1 MANYRV
7 LDDDNNEITQLYIPR
22 NCVAGSELSGR
33 RILGVD
39 SGAFKDCVNLVSV
52 EFEDACQIGVIGT
65 YEDNGGAFENCSSIT
80 TVILNADDSVE
91 TKNYVIDGG
100 AFKNCSALNSINT
113 TNLHLSDVNSGIQ
126 IGTDAF
132 NGTGFT
138 NFNLDYVN
146 TLGSK
151 SLANCSLLE
160 RVTTDAYYVSSEVFK
175 DDSNLTS
182 ITFKNADLYEI
193 GSKIFKGCSSLS
205 SITFYGTVA
214 QWQAIQKQNG
224 WEEELAD
231 IPSEWEDEIY
241 LVNCYDGDT
250 PLVPAKAPG
259 AYDTENDTY
268 TSWEDLVSQDKVKLT
283 NDGTN
288 IYKVQN
294 MTQDLLVV
302 PNTVTSISEMAF
314 NSCDNFKEIKLPN
327 TIDTIGRYAFRACHN
342 LEKINIPTALST
354 LPERMFEDCYKL
366 NNITIPANVTTISN
380 YAFNNCQALSYMKY
394 LGTVAQ
400 YDLISVGSMITLK
413 APVIFIE
420 CSDGERLVKE
430 TGFWYNNDNSYYKSI
445 QQAISDY
452 NIYNQN
458 GVLRLGSLSVQV
470 YMIADNT
477 FHMVNNYGFQND
489 THICGFVVDPKT
501 TNMTYIGNSAFY
513 GCSNLTRYYCKTA
526 TYIGNDAFSGCN
538 LSKVKIFSKNEHS
551 TTIGGRA
558 FAYNLNLNKVEFDN
572 ESGGSYTF
580 YQSISNN
587 NNTFYRCDSLTEIE
601 LPRYSLL
608 GGGMF
613 ISSGVKNIYVNSLSQ
628 QFKSIDG
635 VLYTYDGEYLVD
647 YPKIKDNLSYRIE
660 TGTKYL
666 GYNSGAISDIGPAF
680 KGITTLQELTIPD
693 SVIYITGFGAAP
705 TLSTLNYEGTM
716 SEWNNI
722 TKQNTW
728 NSGISAT
735 VVHCSDGDIT
745 L

>member
-7 LDDDNNEITQLYIPR
+7 LDDNNQEITQLYIPKE
-22 NCVAGSELSGR
+22 CVIGSIFEGQNIAG
-33 RILGVD
+33 VN
-39 SGAFKDCVNLVSV
+39 SGAFKDCARLVSV
-52 EFEDACQIGVIGT
+52 EFQDACQIGTVGDF
-65 YEDNGGAFENCSSIT
+65 EELGGAFENCSSIT
-80 TVILNADDSVE
+80 TVILNATDSVGDV
-91 TKNYVIDGG
+91 KNFGIDG
-100 AFKNCSALNSINT
+100 AFKNCSSLDTIDT
-113 TNLHLSDVNSGIQ
+113 TNIHFSDVNSGIQ
-126 IGTDAF
+126 LGTEAF
-132 NGTGFT
+132 YGTAFT

-146 TLGSK
+146 TLGTR
-151 SLANCSLLE
+151 SLAEISSLI
-160 RVTTDAYYVSSEVFK
+160 RVSTDAYFLGSEVFK
-175 DDSNLTS
+175 NDSNLTS
-182 ITFKNADLYEI
+182 ITFKNADLYQI

-259 AYDTENDTY
+259 AYDTENETY
-268 TSWEDLVSQDKVKLT
+268 TSWEDLVSQEKVKLT

-294 MTQDLLVV
+294 MTEDLLVV
-302 PNTVTSISEMAF
+302 PNTVTSISNMAF

-327 TIDTIGRYAFRACHN
+327 TIDTIGNYAFKSCHN

-354 LPERMFEDCYKL
+354 LPERIFEDCYKL
-366 NNITIPANVTTISN
+366 NNVIIPTNITTISN
-380 YAFNNCQALSYMKY
+380 YAFNNCQTLSYMKY

-430 TGFWYNNDNSYYKSI
+430 TGLWYDNDNSYYKTI

-458 GVLRLGSLSVQV
+458 GVLRLGYLSYQV

-477 FHMVNNYGFQND
+477 FSQVNNYGFQNN
-489 THICGFVVDPKT
+489 THICGFIVDPKT
-501 TNMTYIGNSAFY
+501 TAMKRIGNSAFY
-513 GCSNLTRYYCKTA
+513 GCSNFTKYYCKSA
-526 TYIGNDAFSGCN
+526 TYIGNDAFSGCK
-538 LSKVKIFSKNEHS
+538 LTKIKIFSKNGQT

-558 FAYNLNLNKVEFDN
+558 FAYNTKLTKVEFDN

-580 YQSISNN
+580 YQSLNQN

-601 LPRYSLL
+601 LPRYSNL

-613 ISSGVKNIYVNSLSQ
+613 VSSGVKYIYINSLSQ
-628 QFKSIDG
+628 QFKSVNG

-647 YPKIKDNLSYRIE
+647 YPKIRDDLSYRIE

-666 GYNSGAISDIGPAF
+666 GYNSGGYLDIGPAF
-680 KGITTLQELTIPD
+680 RGVTILEELTIPD
-693 SVIYITGFGAAP
+693 SVIYISGFGTSP

-722 TKQNTW
+722 TKENLW

-735 VVHCSDGDIT
+735 VVHCSDGDVT